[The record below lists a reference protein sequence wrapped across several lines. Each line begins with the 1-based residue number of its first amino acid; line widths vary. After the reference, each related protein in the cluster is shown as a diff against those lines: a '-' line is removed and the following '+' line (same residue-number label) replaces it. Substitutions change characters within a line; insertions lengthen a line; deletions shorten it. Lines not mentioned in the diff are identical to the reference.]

1 MAVKRL
7 EGSSKPFDG
16 TIGEK
21 IHEFIT
27 TFEAWFRSYALR
39 DGHELSDIE
48 KIDAVI
54 HGTTAVAKR
63 TLLRVQEREN
73 WKTWEDL
80 KKYLKATYGR
90 LSSTLERY
98 EDFKSIQQRSSESVV
113 KYTKTE
119 R

>member
-21 IHEFIT
+21 VHEFIT

-54 HGTTAVAKR
+54 HGTTAVAVRMGMSVRVSRDGWRNGRQKARR
-63 TLLRVQEREN
+63 TYIQRMILRTIRVQVEAPYGH
-73 WKTWEDL
+73 DL
-80 KKYLKATYGR
+80 NYL
-90 LSSTLERY
+90 
-98 EDFKSIQQRSSESVV
+98 
-113 KYTKTE
+113 
-119 R
+119 